1 MKQNEP
7 DSLQA
12 FLQGTGKKININAL
26 ADAAGINRT
35 QMHQYA
41 IGYRRASARTKE
53 RIQQAIDDLV
63 KQLADIT
70 L

>member
-1 MKQNEP
+1 MKNET

-12 FLQGTGKKININAL
+12 FLNGTGKQININAL
-26 ADAAGINRT
+26 SDAAGINRT

-41 IGYRRASARTKE
+41 IGYRRASERTKS
-53 RIQQAIDDLV
+53 RIQQAIDNLA
-63 KQLADIT
+63 KQLAETT